1 VNNVASALASRRFV
15 ASSRYRGVVYWA
27 TTMII
32 GWELLLGGAWD
43 VLRTPYVYGMVV
55 EDLGYPEYFL
65 VILGAWKLLG
75 GVVLLIPR
83 FPRLKEWAYAGA
95 FFNYTGAVASHVAV
109 GDGVLVWWG
118 PAGFAVILMVSWA
131 LRPSSRRDFVAR

>member
-1 VNNVASALASRRFV
+1 MNNVASALASRRFV
-15 ASSRYRGVVYWA
+15 ASSRYRGIVYWA
-27 TTMII
+27 TTVII

-43 VLRTPYVYGMVV
+43 VMRIPYVYGMVV